1 MSQELKEWGM
11 KVQAQDPHDLQA
23 VDELDDDW
31 GNVNLQVEDVEI
43 FYQQDDGNSDCGD
56 SCTI

>member
-11 KVQAQDPHDLQA
+11 KVQAEDPHDLQA
-23 VDELDDDW
+23 VDEIDDW